1 MTSTHRSFKLLCVV
15 ALVAIVALLCT
26 IVQST
31 EARRGNRRDGEHH
44 GKRHHHRRHAHHHHH
59 RRQPAEWKQFIQKK
73 QQKLQQKWKRHSK
86 IAKEAVIAT
95 NAATTTL
102 DKKKN
107 TNNNNNQTASAVV
120 MADGKHSVDFSFLLL
135 SLNWPGSACMSL
147 KPCNGLSPKYTNFTI
162 HGLWPNYESGK
173 GGPES
178 CGEAFNYNVVKSILP
193 SLRQYWPDFKPD
205 EPNFWKHEYEKHGN
219 CAVAG
224 GVVKDQLDYFVKTIN
239 LVKQMPI
246 MSVLSRAGIVA
257 SNSVKYKKNAILD
270 TITRSGISGRPFM
283 TCQNNIYVREL
294 RFCFN
299 KQLKPIDCNNASGGC
314 ADEVFLKPV
323 EV

>member
-31 EARRGNRRDGEHH
+31 EARRGSNRRDGEHH
-44 GKRHHHRRHAHHHHH
+44 GKRHHHHRHAHHHH

-73 QQKLQQKWKRHSK
+73 QQKQQKQKWKRHSK

-107 TNNNNNQTASAVV
+107 NNQTASAVV
-120 MADGKHSVDFSFLLL
+120 MADGKHNVDFSFLLL

-224 GVVKDQLDYFVKTIN
+224 GVVKDQLDYFVKTID
-239 LVKQMPI
+239 LIKQMPI

-257 SNSVKYKKNAILD
+257 SNSVKYKKSAILD

-314 ADEVFLKPV
+314 ADEVILKPV